1 MDLKIQG
8 TLGLTQR
15 DVKAVSDIDGVELA
29 EGSYST
35 DVMSGED
42 DARKVLHLE
51 SIGQNLIYLSDRR
64 KIPEK
69 SGEIFLDKP
78 FLLRAMDIRWVI
90 HTLKEGGDSEL
101 LKKTDYTVVGLGR
114 VRFTYPITGE
124 TLLLVPVRLMDLP
137 MCSLGF

>member
-1 MDLKIQG
+1 MRYSGDAYYEAAKLMDLKIQG

-51 SIGQNLIYLSDRR
+51 SISSNFNLLTADER
-64 KIPEK
+64 KDLPEK
-69 SGEIFLDKP
+69 KRRDFSGQAIC
-78 FLLRAMDIRWVI
+78 
-90 HTLKEGGDSEL
+90 KESG
-101 LKKTDYTVVGLGR
+101 V
-114 VRFTYPITGE
+114 
-124 TLLLVPVRLMDLP
+124 
-137 MCSLGF
+137 

>member
-51 SIGQNLIYLSDRR
+51 SIGVQRVSDG
-64 KIPEK
+64 IFQAQDGK
-69 SGEIFLDKP
+69 SSHSGYE
-78 FLLRAMDIRWVI
+78 
-90 HTLKEGGDSEL
+90 
-101 LKKTDYTVVGLGR
+101 
-114 VRFTYPITGE
+114 
-124 TLLLVPVRLMDLP
+124 
-137 MCSLGF
+137 